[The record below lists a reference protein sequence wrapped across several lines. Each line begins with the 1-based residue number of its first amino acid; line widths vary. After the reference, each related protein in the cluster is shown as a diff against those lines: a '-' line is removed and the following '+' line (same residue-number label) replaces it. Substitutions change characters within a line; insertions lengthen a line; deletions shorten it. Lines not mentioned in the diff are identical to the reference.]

1 MKQLMLKLM
10 WRTGAFAPF
19 RLAHRNRALILTYHR
34 FSADGAN
41 QTVAESQFRWQL
53 QYLTS
58 RYHVVPLQ
66 QIAAGQS
73 LPPRAVAIT
82 IDDGYRD
89 AYEIAFPLLKKFGLP
104 ATLFVVTDFLDG
116 RIWLWPDK
124 VRWMFA
130 HTSLNEVV
138 IHSMQP
144 VQRFQLNDETSRRH
158 AAAEM
163 NERLKSL
170 PEPMKEIEISRL
182 ARLLKVSLPS
192 RPTAEYAPVTW
203 DEACEMDRAGVEI
216 GSHTVTHP
224 ILTRVSNEQLRRE
237 LRASRERLEEKLQRA
252 VKQFCYPNGDYD
264 ERVRAAVAKAGYEC
278 AVTTTSGF
286 NDQRSDRLALRRIH
300 TAEDQPHFAQSTSG
314 FEQVRLQLAQRG

>member
-1 MKQLMLKLM
+1 MKQLMLNLM

-34 FSADGAN
+34 FSADGAS
-41 QTVAESQFRWQL
+41 QTVSESQFRWQL

-58 RYHVVPLQ
+58 RYHVVPLSQ
-66 QIAAGQS
+66 LAAGHA
-73 LPPRAVAIT
+73 LPPRALAIT

-89 AYEIAFPLLKKFGLP
+89 AYEIAFPLLKEFGLP

-130 HTSLNEVV
+130 HTPCNEVV
-138 IHSMQP
+138 IHSMSP
-144 VQRFQLNDETSRRH
+144 TPRFQLADEASRRH
-158 AAAEM
+158 AAADM
-163 NERLKSL
+163 NERFKALSEPLK
-170 PEPMKEIEISRL
+170 EFEISRL
-182 ARLLKVSLPS
+182 ARLLKVRLPA
-192 RPTAEYAPVTW
+192 RPTAAYAPVTW
-203 DEACEMDRAGVEI
+203 DEACEMDRAGIEI

-224 ILTRVSNEQLRRE
+224 ILTRVSTEQLRRE
-237 LRASRERLEEKLQRA
+237 LQASRERLERKLQRE

-264 ERVRAAVAKAGYEC
+264 ERVHAAVAKAGYEC
-278 AVTTTSGF
+278 AVTTTRGF
-286 NDQRSDRLALRRIH
+286 NDQRSDRLALRRVH